1 MSSPAKVRRHLTG
14 PISSI
19 SPPFTRAGDLDEPAL
34 RAVVEFAVTE
44 ARSETLLLT
53 CGDSLFSVLTDRE
66 IAEVT
71 RLTVEQNAGRKLVVA
86 AGNWW
91 TGESVRFAEHCRE
104 LGVDV
109 FMPLPPNWAGSVSEA
124 TLVEYFETI
133 ARVLPVMV
141 VTAIGPGVG
150 VPLGAI
156 KRLVE
161 GDNGIVAIKDDIC
174 GPYGRRLAA
183 LTHEKWAFLSGGRK
197 ENHLDQLPYGAH
209 AYLSLYMRFFPE
221 IAHRY
226 WAAIQDGRRDDA
238 VAIINRYDIPL
249 MDFCAAHGV
258 HFDAVVHGAMELA
271 GIAPRWRRAPYTSL
285 DDAQMDHLKD
295 FFATRGLPSRRSG

>member
-1 MSSPAKVRRHLTG
+1 MRPRDQLRQHITG

-19 SPPFTRAGDLDEPAL
+19 STPFDRTGAIDEAAL
-34 RAVVEFAVTE
+34 RRCVDFAVET

-53 CGDSLFSVLTDRE
+53 YGDSLFSVLTDRE
-66 IAEVT
+66 IADVT
-71 RLTVEQNAGRKLVVA
+71 RITVEQNAGRKLIVA
-86 AGNWW
+86 AGSWW
-91 TGESVRFAEHCRE
+91 TGEAVRFAAFCRD

-109 FMPLPPNWAGSVSEA
+109 FMPLPPNWAGSVNES

-133 ARVLPVMV
+133 ARTLPVMV
-141 VTAIGPGVG
+141 VTAIGPGVS

-156 KRLVE
+156 QKLFA

-174 GPYGRRLAA
+174 GPYGRRLAT

-209 AYLSLYMRFFPE
+209 AYLSLYMRFYPE

-226 WAAIQDGRRDDA
+226 WAALQADDRTAA
-238 VAIINRYDIPL
+238 VALVNTYDIPF
-249 MDFCAAHGV
+249 MNFCATHGL
-258 HFDAVVHGAMELA
+258 HFDAAVHGAMELA
-271 GIAPRWRRAPYTSL
+271 GIAPRWRRLPYTSL
-285 DDAQMDHLKD
+285 DDTQMELLKT
-295 FFATRGLPSRRSG
+295 FFAQLGLT